1 MRYSSCGGKF
11 MKILRELRKEKNLTI
26 AKTAEFLNM
35 PFETYRS
42 YEAGK
47 NQADYETLV
56 KLADF
61 FGVTVDYLLGRDDI
75 MPEERAAGTSATRKE
90 NITPIEDDLLYAF
103 RQFAKTHGE
112 ETQRAIITM
121 IEKMP

>member
-1 MRYSSCGGKF
+1 MH
-11 MKILRELRKEKNLTI
+11 ILRELRKAKNLTI
-26 AKTAEFLNM
+26 AKTADLLNM

-61 FGVTVDYLLGRDDI
+61 FGVSVDYLLGRDEFT
-75 MPEERAAGTSATRKE
+75 PEERAAGFSETRKMDV
-90 NITPIEDDLLYAF
+90 TPIEEDAVYIV
-103 RQFAKTHGE
+103 RQIGKRFGE
-112 ETQRAIITM
+112 QAQRDYLTVGENM
-121 IEKMP
+121 LKLK

>member
-1 MRYSSCGGKF
+1 MD
-11 MKILRELRKEKNLTI
+11 ILRTLRKEKNLTI
-26 AKTAEFLNM
+26 AKTAELLAM

-61 FGVTVDYLLGRDDI
+61 FDVSVDYLLGRNELT
-75 MPEERAAGTSATRKE
+75 PAERAAGLSKTRKM
-90 NITPIEDDLLYAF
+90 NVTPIEDDLLYVF
-103 RQFAKTHGE
+103 RQIGKRFGE
-112 ETQRAIITM
+112 QAQRDYITVGENM
-121 IEKMP
+121 LKLK

>member
-1 MRYSSCGGKF
+1 MN
-11 MKILRELRKEKNLTI
+11 ILRELRKEKNLTI

-47 NQADYETLV
+47 NQADYDTLI

-61 FGVTVDYLLGRDDI
+61 FGVSVDYLLGREELT
-75 MPEERAAGTSATRKE
+75 PAERAAGLSETRKMTV
-90 NITPIEDDLLYAF
+90 TPIEDDLLYVF
-103 RQFAKTHGE
+103 RQIGKRFGE
-112 ETQRAIITM
+112 QAQRDYITVGENM
-121 IEKMP
+121 LKLK

>member
-1 MRYSSCGGKF
+1 

-61 FGVTVDYLLGRDDI
+61 FGVSVDYLLGRESIITDDDRTKGWVDTI
-75 MPEERAAGTSATRKE
+75 KMSV
-90 NITPIEDDLLYAF
+90 TPIEVEMLEVF
-103 RQFAKTHGE
+103 REVGAKRGKE
-112 ETQRAIITM
+112 AQKALIAVAKNM
-121 IEKMP
+121 CD